1 VVTLRLHGCAG
12 RQLPGGARRGVRART
27 VVTMLVVFASALDD
41 GAAQVLL
48 PRNIARL
55 VKRLKVVATEMAT
68 WTPEQAAQF
77 RTL

>member
-1 VVTLRLHGCAG
+1 
-12 RQLPGGARRGVRART
+12 
-27 VVTMLVVFASALDD
+27 MLVVFSSALDD

-55 VKRLKVVATEMAT
+55 VKRLKVVATEIAT